1 MCAPKECWG
10 LISDCQ
16 QGPQPAGS
24 EMGSVSGSRA
34 VNQDLRAGTVCSFY
48 KWLPRDFVRN

>member
-16 QGPQPAGS
+16 QSPQPAGS